1 MHSLQLHN
9 QASSTYVSTRRLF
22 KRAILLTVLLVAQGW
37 QYKACPVPEHDAGP
51 LTARLAYFFLA
62 LGAVCVGC
70 RFLARWRIHNSTV
83 GIDDWTILVSY
94 ILMIPAAILII
105 MSESPQLEFIVLAML
120 IMAYQW
126 LRMAWERISGAS
138 RPKTLL

>member
-1 MHSLQLHN
+1 MHSIQLHN
-9 QASSTYVSTRRLF
+9 QASTTYVSTQRVF
-22 KRAILLTVLLVAQGW
+22 EHAITLTVVTVAQGW

-83 GIDDWTILVSY
+83 GIDDWSILVSY

-105 MSESPQLEFIVLAML
+105 MSESPQLKFIVLAVL
-120 IMAYQW
+120 ISIY
-126 LRMAWERISGAS
+126 
-138 RPKTLL
+138 